1 MTWKDRLLNIS
12 VTAVGTAIGIA
23 FTIGTALVITVNSNA
38 AEEIVISV
46 FDWTNN
52 HEREQAE
59 IDARIADAKAEG
71 IAEGTADLERR
82 IADAKAKGFAEGTAD
97 LERRIADAKAKGFA
111 EGTADLKQRIADA
124 KAKGFEEGKDDL
136 DARIATARE
145 AFAQGFDQGKA
156 AGRAEL
162 ERSICPVREKGEIG
176 TSEVVITC
184 PLVDANGQ

>member
-59 IDARIADAKAEG
+59 IDA
-71 IAEGTADLERR
+71 R